1 MDNFKY
7 DFTEEYERVIDE
19 ISQKFNYKDELKEIL
34 KRITKVSIQK
44 KSYEERQVFYE
55 VLRSTPIIVIP
66 RDSDISEKELIEEMI
81 GDVNPHIVDKNNID
95 EGEYDKTIASGAFVM
110 SPVIDRN
117 LNIVGTKKFIYVKEF
132 DTTKEMTENDK
143 MYFDKFNTGIN
154 VPHLIHEIGHAWASQ
169 LNPYTIKNGILTQR
183 VGTSENKFKISD
195 LGNGKFESEKISST
209 GIFIEE
215 GINTNFEEQTVAD
228 YLDISLED
236 AKKLYKNG
244 ILIPSSY
251 QPGISN
257 MISILLDTPLK
268 KHLEKWRMFG
278 SEKSLEYLND
288 LFSRTNFYE
297 KRDRLFFRNE
307 LVQENPENNLII
319 ARNIC
324 FNNPKLEENEKE
336 LLKRIEKDFFPET
349 EEMTPMQMLDNILMQ
364 QYDVSV
370 NKYHIKIDNYNQFL
384 NIIGREGYGIIK
396 QAFDIYEQQASK
408 ENEVK

>member
-1 MDNFKY
+1 
-7 DFTEEYERVIDE
+7 
-19 ISQKFNYKDELKEIL
+19 
-34 KRITKVSIQK
+34 
-44 KSYEERQVFYE
+44 
-55 VLRSTPIIVIP
+55 
-66 RDSDISEKELIEEMI
+66 
-81 GDVNPHIVDKNNID
+81 
-95 EGEYDKTIASGAFVM
+95 
-110 SPVIDRN
+110 
-117 LNIVGTKKFIYVKEF
+117 
-132 DTTKEMTENDK
+132 MTENDK

-396 QAFDIYEQQASK
+396 QAFDIYEQQVSK